1 MPPTPRPRLTLL
13 DYGHRAIV
21 TTCAAVSVYGLWAI
35 WKIHNANIAAG
46 AEYMRVLKIVR
57 LLSVVLRLIVEALV
71 DILITHHS
79 CSFPLRTSCS
89 VNFRCLPSRDYR
101 SLTIQEQDR
110 AIAEGREPP
119 ERLDKPASYYQDA
132 FAAESK

>member
-57 LLSVVLRLIVEALV
+57 LLSVVLRLIAEALV
-71 DILITHHS
+71 DILITHI
-79 CSFPLRTSCS
+79 R
-89 VNFRCLPSRDYR
+89 
-101 SLTIQEQDR
+101 EQDR
-110 AIAEGREPP
+110 AVAEGREPP